1 MHRKLSAS
9 ITRAT
14 VRYFDLTP
22 IGLIL
27 ARFTSDL
34 ANIEGMVMLDCHWV
48 LEGLIDNIYIIT
60 IVSIQNPM
68 IIVISVLLLLWMF
81 WVKSHFHD

>member
-1 MHRKLSAS
+1 
-9 ITRAT
+9 

-34 ANIEGMVMLDCHWV
+34 NSIEGMVMLDCHWV
-48 LEGLIDNIYIIT
+48 LEGVISNIYIIG
-60 IVSIQNPM
+60 IVSLENPM
-68 IIVISVLLLLWMF
+68 ILVISVVLLVWMF
-81 WVKSHFHD
+81 WLKSHFH